1 MAHLKE
7 VIDRI
12 TSVTSTRQITK
23 AMKMVA
29 AAKLHKAQQ
38 NLYQLHPYAEK
49 LQTIVDNTLAST
61 TKKEQKNSYIQ
72 TQVTNPNNQTLIV
85 VIAADR
91 GLCGS
96 FNKNVF
102 KKTNSY
108 IATSEANSAHTTPA
122 TLLVIGK
129 KSFQFF
135 SKNKYPL
142 IETYTDLA
150 SDLSF
155 EKVCQATQFIM
166 DAFRKGTYDQVVL
179 VHNTFKNAAKQE
191 VSIVPFL
198 PITCPEVGT
207 SKEKKLCNTIYEPS
221 QASIIAYLVP
231 DLLQMQLY
239 KALLC
244 SNAAEHSARM
254 TTMSKATNNANDL
267 LKELHLTYNRTR
279 QTLITKAIS
288 EIIGGAEALPG

>member
-12 TSVTSTRQITK
+12 TSVTSTQQITK

-38 NLYQLHPYAEK
+38 NLHKLQPYAEK
-49 LQTIVDNTLAST
+49 LQTIFDNTLAST
-61 TKKEQKNSYIQ
+61 TNKEQKNSYIQ
-72 TQVTNPNNQTLIV
+72 TQVTNTTNTPLIV

-108 IATSEANSAHTTPA
+108 IVTSEANTTHTTPT

-129 KSFQFF
+129 KSLQFF

-150 SDLSF
+150 S
-155 EKVCQATQFIM
+155 ET
-166 DAFRKGTYDQVVL
+166 
-179 VHNTFKNAAKQE
+179 
-191 VSIVPFL
+191 
-198 PITCPEVGT
+198 
-207 SKEKKLCNTIYEPS
+207 KL
-221 QASIIAYLVP
+221 
-231 DLLQMQLY
+231 
-239 KALLC
+239 
-244 SNAAEHSARM
+244 
-254 TTMSKATNNANDL
+254 
-267 LKELHLTYNRTR
+267 
-279 QTLITKAIS
+279 
-288 EIIGGAEALPG
+288 